1 MKTTKT
7 VNVRAV
13 LLLVAVVVGGIVGVF
28 LLHRFQVNR
37 NAGSLTKLAR
47 LRLSEGKKDEALMLF
62 ARYVNFRPE
71 DDQAYA
77 EFARLVLERAE
88 SPMASRAD
96 ISRAYS
102 VLEAAV
108 RKNPDD
114 DDLRRRLAAFEM
126 RIGRFVDA
134 RQHLQTLRERLPA
147 EVLSAAKPAADDSKA
162 AGDRPPLNRTEIELM
177 LARAHAGTGNFD
189 EAAAIAASLIGF
201 DLAKKSFDPKKKPA
215 PDSTEAFVLLAAV
228 LEEKFKD
235 PATANALL
243 EQLVKANAADPKAW
257 LALSSWHRQR
267 GDLAAAKKDVAQA
280 EAIAPKD
287 MNVILA
293 AFELALI
300 QKDFK
305 RAGETIGRGIE
316 IAPNDERIVRGRAM
330 LAIQEQAPEKAIAIL
345 EEALDAAPNQP
356 MLLLMLGDAQLQAN
370 RLPPLEVTLA
380 KLKELIGKS
389 SPAVGLLE
397 SRSLIAQGKWLQAKS
412 RLESLRPLVAGSDE
426 MTRQV
431 DLHLGQC
438 YERLGQFDEQLE
450 ANRRV
455 LTDDPTSLAARVGAA
470 SALLAA
476 GKADEATEEFELVAR
491 AIPKDRLPTIPQL
504 WSPLLQ
510 LRVAAQMKRPAADR
524 DWSSV
529 DELLEL
535 LQQSPG
541 ISSTQMALLRAD
553 ILLRKGE
560 AEAAADLLDDATKAD
575 PNESQLWAGLA
586 TLELQQAGTTQARA
600 VLARIPAE
608 IVDTPNILLIAA
620 QIAAREPTET
630 AAQEL
635 STIEARALKLPA
647 NEAARV
653 LSALAS
659 MQLGLGKV
667 DEAERLWQTVAEKV
681 PDDIRVRTALYELAR
696 EQGNPDKAKARA
708 GDLALVA
715 GPTSPQARL
724 AQAGTLIL
732 GVRESQKKKTSA
744 GDALIELDAN
754 ERRDLDQARNLLIEA
769 ENDRPGWHQIQQ
781 LFAEIDGLRGDMPA
795 AIEHLQRAVRMGPA
809 NPAVVRQLVALLY
822 ASNRL
827 DEAQQALARLG
838 PDGLEGFERITA
850 EMEMRSGKF
859 DDAVA
864 LAERSVSKD
873 SKNPRDLLWLGQL
886 LSRSGKGDRASD
898 VLQRAVEAAP
908 EQPETWLTLFSH
920 QLASGERKAAE
931 NTLDRAADRLAEP
944 ARQLVVAQ
952 GYEMLGRFPD
962 AEREYREAVTAN
974 PDDLSASRS
983 LAAFLVRRGRLNPAR
998 DELRRI
1004 IDTKADDPSS
1014 RGVQRWARRTLAQL
1028 TAESGGYR
1036 ALEQAVALVEQ
1047 NVGSDGKLSP
1057 DDVSLLVSML
1067 AGRPEP
1073 ASWRRAAKL
1082 LETLAGSQPL
1092 SAGQRLQLAQLR
1104 ERAGRWEECRS
1115 DLVSLVAA
1123 PNTPPALYALLV
1135 EKLIEHGELSS
1146 ARTWLTKL
1154 RSLAPD
1160 APVTLAMEAKLAMAE
1175 DDRPT
1180 AVAAAR
1186 KLMPSGPVPLEQVGQ
1201 LRDVARLME
1210 DLGFAKAADKILT
1223 EYAGRSVDGVV
1234 ARAEFLGRQKR
1245 AAEALDL
1252 LETAWNRLP
1261 LERVLQA
1268 GLTVV
1273 RGKGDRPSPEMTA
1286 RLDDWFKK
1294 ALREDPDSIVISLLQ
1309 AELREMQGRSDEVES
1324 LYRNLLARKD
1334 LAPTQAAIVANNLA
1348 FHLARPETAAE
1359 AIALIDSAIAE
1370 LGPHP
1375 DLLDTRGV
1383 VRLAAGDPRGAIADL
1398 EEASLSPSPVKL
1410 LHLALAQAENKQ
1422 ALAARRSL
1430 EQAKKRGLDPLL
1442 LIPADRAR
1450 LERVEAAIGPK
1461 GA

>member
-1 MKTTKT
+1 MKQ
-7 VNVRAV
+7 VNVRLL
-13 LLLVAVVVGGIVGVF
+13 LLLVAVVFGGMLGVF

-37 NAGSLTKLAR
+37 NAGSLAKMAR
-47 LRLSEGKKDEALMLF
+47 LRLAEGKNDEALSLF
-62 ARYVNFRPE
+62 ARYVSFRPE
-71 DDQAYA
+71 DDKAYG

-88 SPMASRAD
+88 SPMANRGD
-96 ISRAYS
+96 IARAYS
-102 VLEAAV
+102 VLETAV
-108 RKNPDD
+108 RKTPDD
-114 DDLRRRLAAFEM
+114 DELRRRLAAFEM

-134 RQHLQTLRERLPA
+134 RQHLQILRERLPTDTT
-147 EVLSAAKPAADDSKA
+147 SSTKPAADDAVADGTA
-162 AGDRPPLNRTEIELM
+162 APLDRTEIELM
-177 LARAHAGTGNFD
+177 LARAQAGTGNFE
-189 EAAAIAASLIGF
+189 EAAAIASGLIGF
-201 DLAKKSFDPKKKPA
+201 DLAKKSFDPKKQAA
-215 PDSTEAFVLLAAV
+215 PDSTEAFILLAAI

-243 EQLVKANAADPKAW
+243 EQLVKANATDPKAW
-257 LALSSWHRQR
+257 LAISSWHRQR

-287 MNVILA
+287 VNVILA
-293 AFELALI
+293 AFDLAMAE
-300 QKDFK
+300 KDMA
-305 RAGETIGRGIE
+305 RAAETIRRGLE
-316 IAPNDERIVRGRAM
+316 VAPDDERMVRGSAVLAM
-330 LAIQEQAPEKAIAIL
+330 QEQAPEKAIEIL
-345 EEALDAAPNQP
+345 DKALDATPGRP
-356 MLLLMLGDAQLQAN
+356 TLLLMLGDAQLQAN
-370 RLPPLEVTLA
+370 RLPALDTTIA
-380 KLKELIGKS
+380 QLKTAIGNS
-389 SPAVGLLE
+389 SPVVGLLE
-397 SRSLIAQGKWLQAKS
+397 ARALVAQGKWLQAKS
-412 RLESLRPLVAGSDE
+412 RLEAVRPLVAGSDE
-426 MTRQV
+426 LTRQV
-431 DLHLGQC
+431 DLYLGQC

-476 GKADEATEEFELVAR
+476 GKSDEAIEEFELVAR
-491 AIPKDRLPTIPQL
+491 AIPKDRLPGIPQL

-510 LRVAAQMKRPAADR
+510 LRVAAQMKRPVADR
-524 DWSSV
+524 DWSAV

-541 ISSTQMALLRAD
+541 ISSSQMALLRAD
-553 ILLRKGE
+553 ILVRKEE
-560 AEAAADLLDDATKAD
+560 AEAAIDLLEDATKAD
-575 PNESQLWAGLA
+575 PKDPQLWAALA
-586 TLELQQAGTTQARA
+586 TLRLQGQAPSQARDVIA
-600 VLARIPAE
+600 RVPPEIADAPNMLLA
-608 IVDTPNILLIAA
+608 AA
-620 QIAAREPTET
+620 QIAAREPAEG
-630 AAQEL
+630 AVKEL
-635 STIEARALKLPA
+635 ADIEGRALKLPA
-647 NEAARV
+647 DQSARV

-659 MQLGLGKV
+659 LQLGLGRV
-667 DEAERLWQTVAEKV
+667 DEAERLWTTIADKS
-681 PDDIRVRTALYELAR
+681 PDDLRVRIALYELAR
-696 EQGNPDKAKARA
+696 ERGDTAKTKSRA
-708 GDLALVA
+708 DDLSAVA

-724 AQAGTLIL
+724 AQAGTLVL

-744 GDALIELDAN
+744 GEGAIELDAN
-754 ERRDLDQARNLLIEA
+754 ERRDLDEARNLLIEA

-795 AIEHLQRAVRMGPA
+795 AIDHLQRAVRMGPA

-886 LSRSGKGDRASD
+886 LSRSGKNDRATD
-898 VLQRAVEAAP
+898 VLERAVEAAP
-908 EQPETWLTLFSH
+908 EQTETWLTLFSH
-920 QLASGERKAAE
+920 QLASGSRKPAE
-931 NTLDRAADRLAEP
+931 NTLDRAADRLTEP
-944 ARQLVVAQ
+944 ARQLVLAQ

-962 AEREYREAVTAN
+962 AEREYRDAVKAS
-974 PDDLSASRS
+974 PGDLTASRS

-998 DELRRI
+998 DELRGI
-1004 IDTKADDPSS
+1004 IDAKADDPNS
-1014 RGVQRWARRTLAQL
+1014 RGIQRWARRTLAQL

-1036 ALEQAVALVEQ
+1036 GVEQAVALVER
-1047 NVGSDGKLSP
+1047 NAGSDGKLSP
-1057 DDVSLLVSML
+1057 EDVSLLVSML

-1082 LETLAGSQPL
+1082 LETLSASQPL
-1092 SAGQRLQLAQLR
+1092 SAAQRLQLAQLR
-1104 ERAGRWEECRS
+1104 ERAGRWEECRN

-1135 EKLIEHGELSS
+1135 EKLIEHGELST

-1154 RSLAPD
+1154 RTLAPD
-1160 APVTLAMEAKLAMAE
+1160 APATLALDAKLAMAE
-1175 DDRPT
+1175 NDRPT

-1186 KLMPSGPVPLEQVGQ
+1186 KLMPSGPVPLEQVAQ
-1201 LRDVARLME
+1201 LRDIARLME
-1210 DLGFAKAADKILT
+1210 DLGFPKAADKILN
-1223 EYAGRSVDGVV
+1223 EYAGRSLDGIV

-1245 AAEALDL
+1245 VGEALDL

-1268 GLTVV
+1268 ALTVI
-1273 RGKGDRPSPEMTA
+1273 RGKGDRPTPEMTS
-1286 RLDDWFKK
+1286 RLDQWFKK
-1294 ALREDPDSIVISLLQ
+1294 ALREDPDSVVLSLLQ
-1309 AELREMQGRSDEVES
+1309 AELREIQGRSDEVES
-1324 LYRNLLARKD
+1324 LYRELLTRKD
-1334 LAPTQAAIVANNLA
+1334 LAPTQTAIVANNLA
-1348 FHLARPETAAE
+1348 FHLARPDTAEE
-1359 AIALIDSAIAE
+1359 AIKLIDSAIAE

-1383 VRLAAGDPRGAIADL
+1383 VRLASGDTRRGIADL

-1410 LHLALAQAENKQ
+1410 LHLALAQAEDKQ
-1422 ALAARRSL
+1422 TLAARRSL

-1442 LIPADRAR
+1442 LSPADRAR
-1450 LERVEAAIGPK
+1450 LERVEAAIGGK